1 MSTSRPGIK
10 RECWP
15 GREERRGKG
24 HPVQQCRSRLTC
36 VQTRPKLCKGELSV
50 SPEVMKCETYQ
61 VALVHEVSGAE
72 ATFQGISSAE
82 AGATRGPGVMPW
94 KVLA

>member
-1 MSTSRPGIK
+1 M
-10 RECWP
+10 
-15 GREERRGKG
+15 
-24 HPVQQCRSRLTC
+24 
-36 VQTRPKLCKGELSV
+36 
-50 SPEVMKCETYQ
+50 SPEEMKSETYQ

-94 KVLA
+94 KVLAERGKGDKNKAREDVPWRGESPRQLISTALP